1 MMLHQNGS
9 RHEWLTEL
17 DAMDLIV
24 TMDDATSEIYSAFLL
39 PEEGTA
45 STFQA
50 LLAVFGT
57 HGLPLSLYTDRGSH
71 YFHTPEAGAG
81 SIARIR
87 RRWGERWRIWCRTHR
102 GVFAR
107 GAWPLGAS
115 VPHAAGRLVK
125 ELALAGSRPWT
136 SPTAIFDDLY
146 PGA

>member
-1 MMLHQNGS
+1 MMLHQDGS
-9 RHEWLTEL
+9 RHEWLAGL

-71 YFHTPEAGAG
+71 YFHTPEAAAG

-87 RRWGERWRIWCRTHR
+87 RRWGERWRIWVSNTSRRIRPRRVAARSVCSTRCRT
-102 GVFAR
+102 
-107 GAWPLGAS
+107 AW
-115 VPHAAGRLVK
+115 
-125 ELALAGSRPWT
+125 
-136 SPTAIFDDLY
+136 
-146 PGA
+146 